1 MRQFISKSANETIE
15 LGKRLIENLPKSYHV
30 ILLNG
35 DLSSGKTTFTKGIGK
50 ALGITSVINSP
61 TFTILKTYQGTKT
74 LNHLDLYRMDGI
86 GLDFDLEDYILDE
99 DAISVIEWPSQVE
112 ELIPQKHVL
121 VELKW
126 LNETDREIKISTSD
140 GNSDWIE
147 KIWNTYL

>member
-1 MRQFISKSANETIE
+1 MKQFISKSANETIE
-15 LGKRLIENLPKSYHV
+15 LGKKLIDNLPKSYHV

-140 GNSDWIE
+140 GNSDWIK
-147 KIWNTYL
+147 KI

>member
-15 LGKRLIENLPKSYHV
+15 LGKKLIENLPKSYHV

-147 KIWNTYL
+147 EI

>member
-147 KIWNTYL
+147 KI

>member
-147 KIWNTYL
+147 EI

>member
-126 LNETDREIKISTSD
+126 LNETDREIKILTSD
-140 GNSDWIE
+140 GNADWIE
-147 KIWNTYL
+147 KI

>member
-15 LGKRLIENLPKSYHV
+15 LGKKLIDNLPKSYHV

-140 GNSDWIE
+140 GSSDWIE
-147 KIWNTYL
+147 KI

>member
-140 GNSDWIE
+140 RNLDWIE
-147 KIWNTYL
+147 NI

>member
-126 LNETDREIKISTSD
+126 LNDTDREIKISTSD

-147 KIWNTYL
+147 KI

>member
-15 LGKRLIENLPKSYHV
+15 LGKKLIDNLPKSYHV

-140 GNSDWIE
+140 GNLDWIE
-147 KIWNTYL
+147 NI

>member
-15 LGKRLIENLPKSYHV
+15 LGKKLIDNLPKSYHV

-50 ALGITSVINSP
+50 ALGIASVINSP

-140 GNSDWIE
+140 GNSDWIK

>member
-15 LGKRLIENLPKSYHV
+15 LGKKLIENLPKSYHV

-140 GNSDWIE
+140 GNSDWIK

>member
-140 GNSDWIE
+140 GNLDWIE
-147 KIWNTYL
+147 NI

>member
-140 GNSDWIE
+140 GNLDWIE
-147 KIWNTYL
+147 EI

>member
-50 ALGITSVINSP
+50 ALGITRVINSP

-126 LNETDREIKISTSD
+126 LNDTDREIKISTSD
-140 GNSDWIE
+140 GNLDWIE
-147 KIWNTYL
+147 NI

>member
-147 KIWNTYL
+147 EIWNTYL

>member
-15 LGKRLIENLPKSYHV
+15 LGKKLIDNLPKSYHV

-140 GNSDWIE
+140 GNSDWIK
-147 KIWNTYL
+147 KI

>member
-1 MRQFISKSANETIE
+1 MRQFISKSANETIQ
-15 LGKRLIENLPKSYHV
+15 LGKKLIDNLPKSYHV

-140 GNSDWIE
+140 GNSDWIK
-147 KIWNTYL
+147 KI

>member
-140 GNSDWIE
+140 GNSDWIK
-147 KIWNTYL
+147 KI

>member
-15 LGKRLIENLPKSYHV
+15 LGKKLIENLPKSYHV

-147 KIWNTYL
+147 KI

>member
-15 LGKRLIENLPKSYHV
+15 LGKKLIDNLPKSYHV

-147 KIWNTYL
+147 KI

>member
-1 MRQFISKSANETIE
+1 MRQFISKSTNETIE
-15 LGKRLIENLPKSYHV
+15 LGKKLIDNLPKSYHV

-140 GNSDWIE
+140 GNSDWIK
-147 KIWNTYL
+147 KI

>member
-15 LGKRLIENLPKSYHV
+15 LGKKLIDNLPKSYHV

-112 ELIPQKHVL
+112 ELIPQKYVL

-147 KIWNTYL
+147 NI

>member
-15 LGKRLIENLPKSYHV
+15 LGKKLIDNLPKSYHV

-121 VELKW
+121 VELNW

-140 GNSDWIE
+140 GNSDWIK
-147 KIWNTYL
+147 KI